1 MERTLKQLVQQYRDV
16 LEAQCAYDRVTA
28 TVVAK
33 VLGET
38 TTARE
43 QRQKLAHKQM

>member
-28 TVVAK
+28 TVAK
-33 VLGET
+33 ALGET
-38 TTARE
+38 TTANE
-43 QRQKLAHKQM
+43 QRQKFAQKQM

>member
-28 TVVAK
+28 TVAK
-33 VLGET
+33 ALGET
-38 TTARE
+38 TTAKE
-43 QRQKLAHKQM
+43 QRQKLARKLM